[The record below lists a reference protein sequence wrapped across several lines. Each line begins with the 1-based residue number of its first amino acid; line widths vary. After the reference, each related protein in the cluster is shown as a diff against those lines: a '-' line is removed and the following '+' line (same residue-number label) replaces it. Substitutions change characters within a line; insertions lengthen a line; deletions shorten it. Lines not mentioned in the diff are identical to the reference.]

1 MNRWWTYQAER
12 FPLLAH
18 APLIAA
24 FSFCAVAYS
33 ASLRQPGTW
42 PTLPAFLVAFLS
54 SLLFFLQLRIADEHK
69 DAEEDARWRPYRPVP
84 RGLVTLRELAWVFAG
99 AALLQLALALALRP
113 ALLPWLALTWAYL
126 AAMSREFGLRAWLK
140 ARPMVYLWSHMA
152 IMPLIDFYATS
163 CDWTAHGPVPP
174 PGLGWFLLASLCNG
188 VVIELG
194 RKLRAPESEEPGVET
209 YSVLWGPRK
218 GAGYW
223 LAMVAATALL
233 GTLAGLR
240 TPSPRALGL
249 VLGLGTLGAAAV
261 ALRCGAAPC
270 PRRARALE
278 VASGLWTLLLYL
290 SLGLLPHLP

>member
-12 FPLLAH
+12 FPLAAH
-18 APLIAA
+18 GPLIAS

-33 ASLRQPGTW
+33 ANLRQPGTW
-42 PTLPAFLVAFLS
+42 PTLPAFAVAFAS

-69 DAEEDARWRPYRPVP
+69 DAEEDARWRPYRAVP

-99 AALLQLALALALRP
+99 GAVLQLALALALRP
-113 ALLPWLALTWAYL
+113 ALLPWLGLTWLYL
-126 AAMSREFGLRAWLK
+126 AAMSREFGVRHWLK

-163 CDWTAHGPVPP
+163 CDWTAHGVTPP
-174 PGLGWFLLASLCNG
+174 KGLGWFLLASLCNG

-194 RKLRAPESEEPGVET
+194 RKLRAPESEEEGVET
-209 YSVLWGPRK
+209 YSRLWGPAK
-218 GAGYW
+218 GARYW
-223 LAMVAATALL
+223 AAMVCLTAMFATF
-233 GTLAGLR
+233 AGLR
-240 TPSPRALGL
+240 TRSPLAIALSLGTGALGIL
-249 VLGLGTLGAAAV
+249 AL
-261 ALRCGAAPC
+261 ALRFATSPT
-270 PRRARALE
+270 PARSKAIE